1 MYKDLIARSNSS
13 SDETLDRLQ
22 EAKLELWISNL
33 LRYGV
38 QLSSLIVL
46 VGGILYLIHHHA
58 EPVDYRVFQGEP
70 AIYRS
75 PSGVVQALLE
85 GHRRGIIQLGLLV
98 LIATPILRVLLSLVT
113 FLRWRDY
120 TYAAITFLVL
130 SGLIYS
136 FVGAYF

>member
-1 MYKDLIARSNSS
+1 MYEDMTARSNPPG
-13 SDETLDRLQ
+13 DETLDRSQ
-22 EAKLELWISNL
+22 EAKLENWISNL

-38 QLSSLIVL
+38 QIASFIVL
-46 VGGILYLIHHHA
+46 IGGILYLVRHHA
-58 EPVDYRVFQGEP
+58 EPVDYRVFRGEP

-75 PSGVVQALLE
+75 PAGVVQALFE

>member
-13 SDETLDRLQ
+13 SDETLDRSQ

-70 AIYRS
+70 VIYRS

>member
-1 MYKDLIARSNSS
+1 MYKDLIARSNAS
-13 SDETLDRLQ
+13 SDETLDRSQ

-38 QLSSLIVL
+38 QISSLIVL

-136 FVGAYF
+136 FVSAYF

>member
-13 SDETLDRLQ
+13 SDETLDRSQ

-136 FVGAYF
+136 FVSAYF

>member
-1 MYKDLIARSNSS
+1 MYKDLIARSNSP
-13 SDETLDRLQ
+13 SDETLDRSQ

-58 EPVDYRVFQGEP
+58 EPVDYRVFHGEP

-75 PSGVVQALLE
+75 PSGVVQALLQ

>member
-136 FVGAYF
+136 FVSAYF

>member
-1 MYKDLIARSNSS
+1 MYKDVIARSNSS
-13 SDETLDRLQ
+13 SDETLDRSQ

-85 GHRRGIIQLGLLV
+85 GHRRGIIQLGLLI

>member
-13 SDETLDRLQ
+13 SDETLDRSQ